1 MLNHTTSLLQTDFY
15 EVLNE
20 KVKLG
25 FPSSMLDFSQ
35 AYSVFQSSLQMQ
47 SSDIDKSKN
56 EFLVSKLLYFILKT
70 SLMMILHYLML
81 INFLIVNI
89 SF

>member
-1 MLNHTTSLLQTDFY
+1 MLNHTTSLLQSDFY

-47 SSDIDKSKN
+47 SSDIDKSKT
-56 EFLVSKLLYFILKT
+56 EFLVITEFLFTNSFSLLKFFKEILLLKD
-70 SLMMILHYLML
+70 MYIK
-81 INFLIVNI
+81 
-89 SF
+89 

>member
-25 FPSSMLDFSQ
+25 FPSSVLDFTQ

-47 SSDIDKSKN
+47 PSEIDKSKN
-56 EFLVSKLLYFILKT
+56 EFLVSNSTTKYLL
-70 SLMMILHYLML
+70 MCG
-81 INFLIVNI
+81 
-89 SF
+89 